1 MDAEPSPAPPRT
13 RLACLDM
20 AGTLVADDG
29 LVLQGFSAALDAAGL
44 DGERLE
50 EAMRYALATMGQAK
64 SAVFEHLLGKPLLVA
79 AAVEVFDATVGQ
91 AVESGRVN
99 EITGAREAM
108 SELRSMDLG
117 ICLTTGF
124 SPGLQ
129 ATIIEH
135 LGWGDLVDFS
145 LAPGPGLRGRPYP
158 DMVLAAMLRAQVDD
172 VKEVAVVGDTASD
185 LLSGSRAG
193 AAVVVGVLTGSHG
206 RPELEAA
213 PHTHIISSIADFPA
227 LFSRG
232 QAH

>member
-1 MDAEPSPAPPRT
+1 MDTEPFPALPRT

-29 LVLQGFSAALDAAGL
+29 LVLQAFRAALDAAGL

-50 EAMRYALATMGQAK
+50 EAMRYALVTMGQAK
-64 SAVFEHLLGKPLLVA
+64 SAVFEHLLGKPSLVA
-79 AAVEVFDATVGQ
+79 AAVEAFDATVGQ
-91 AVESGRVN
+91 AVDSGRVS
-99 EITGAREAM
+99 EITGAHEAM

-158 DMVLAAMLRAQVDD
+158 DMVLAAMLRA
-172 VKEVAVVGDTASD
+172 
-185 LLSGSRAG
+185 
-193 AAVVVGVLTGSHG
+193 GVPPGPVT
-206 RPELEAA
+206 
-213 PHTHIISSIADFPA
+213 
-227 LFSRG
+227 
-232 QAH
+232 